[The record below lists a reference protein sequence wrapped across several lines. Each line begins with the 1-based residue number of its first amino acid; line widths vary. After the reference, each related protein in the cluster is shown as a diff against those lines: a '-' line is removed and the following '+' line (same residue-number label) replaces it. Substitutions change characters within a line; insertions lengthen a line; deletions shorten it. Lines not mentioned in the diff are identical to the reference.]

1 MIDTYQDRYSA
12 PVRKG
17 EFAIDKK
24 NKSINKSQ
32 KGSIIHILS
41 YPKNTK
47 IRHMQVSEMKIHKPA
62 KISDVVVTHGWS
74 TGIVRPPTK
83 FLLHFNT
90 VLDK

>member
-1 MIDTYQDRYSA
+1 MIDTYEDRYSA
-12 PVRKG
+12 PASKG
-17 EFAIDKK
+17 KFAIDK

-47 IRHMQVSEMKIHKPA
+47 IRHMQVSEMKIDKPA

-83 FLLHFNT
+83 FLLHFNK
-90 VLDK
+90 VVDK